1 MSIGG
6 KNCYLNLKLFTYPPV
21 FSFQPH
27 RRKRTQYSRLVF
39 PTPLLDTN
47 RPNQPLSPQPVRRL
61 FSPTRRSGNSPNR
74 LRRAPDRDVEACGSL
89 VRVSR
94 WEDGGPNG
102 GGTNWPDGGVCHVY
116 MYIRIFTCLGL
127 RR

>member
-61 FSPTRRSGNSPNR
+61 FSPTSPPTGR
-74 LRRAPDRDVEACGSL
+74 P
-89 VRVSR
+89 
-94 WEDGGPNG
+94 
-102 GGTNWPDGGVCHVY
+102 
-116 MYIRIFTCLGL
+116 IRTAVAQK
-127 RR
+127 RPQDTH